1 MIAIMSRASTENAP
15 DVPHDWPEAMRLLA
29 RPQALVAGQ
38 TLFARGAVPERVFW
52 IERGEVRLQRATVDG
67 RLIVLQRVRQGFLAE
82 ASLQAPAYHCDAW
95 VAQDGL
101 AWSFARD
108 PLLAALAESNALALW
123 WAARLAQQLRD
134 ARLRCERLSL
144 HTARAR
150 VMHALETEGRDGVLA
165 LPALRKDWAD
175 ELGLTPEA
183 LYRTLAALQ
192 REGMVALC
200 DGELHQCAVPDGVSA
215 RADPVHR

>member
-1 MIAIMSRASTENAP
+1 MISIMS
-15 DVPHDWPEAMRLLA
+15 VPHGRAWAGETADAPADWPPALRALA
-29 RPQALVAGQ
+29 RPHRLQAGQ
-38 TLFARGAVPERVFW
+38 TVFARGEGPERVFW
-52 IERGEVRLQRATVDG
+52 VERGEVRLQRASADG

-101 AWSFARD
+101 AWSFARA
-108 PLLAALAESNALALW
+108 PLLAAMAESNALALW
-123 WAARLAQQLRD
+123 WAGRLAQQLRD

-144 HTARAR
+144 HTARER
-150 VMHALETEGRDGVLA
+150 VLHALETEGRDGVLA

-183 LYRTLAALQ
+183 LYRTLAVLQ
-192 REGMVALC
+192 REGVVVLR
-200 DGELHQCAVPDGVSA
+200 DGQLHRGQA
-215 RADPVHR
+215 